1 VGVVDEERL
10 RGDREE
16 EGKLWADIG
25 AEGAVERA
33 PDVVKGVRSRISGIM
48 TMHEFLAAK
57 P

>member
-1 VGVVDEERL
+1 MGVVDEERL